1 MKFQDI
7 LVFLI
12 FFYLCHSLSA
22 QPGSKQQALI
32 YFESGRYHEAL
43 MEFNAFKKTEKDP
56 QLLIKRGLCQLHT
69 NNPDAGI
76 KDFLAAGK
84 LKSLD
89 NKRYKYIAMCYL
101 AKYEYSEAAKFF
113 KTYLNTLSP
122 SSAEW
127 NENILL
133 IKKCGFASNYKYS
146 PQIAFVENLG
156 QGVNSKFDEFGPV
169 QSPTRP
175 ERYYFS
181 SAREGSTGGLRN
193 NEGLT
198 DVLRGQYSADIY
210 MVDLMDGNWSNVMT
224 FGTMMNS
231 PKNDIL
237 QDFSQDGSVIFF
249 TRIGRGSIG
258 VLYTDTFNV
267 ENIPS
272 QVSAKGG
279 LKFDAS
285 KGDKDLYIFNDS
297 LMLFSS
303 IREGGQGGYDLY
315 YSLQKNGFWQAPVN
329 FGYPINTDANE
340 IAPFL
345 IKNGSVLYFSS
356 DKMETY
362 GGYDIFNATFT
373 IDGKVDAV
381 SNLGYPINSP
391 GNDVDIEISHDGMF
405 ALFASDRVDGFGGM
419 DLFTAYFKDQVTGML
434 ETDEMPAFINN
445 YENNQENAAE
455 NIIVDVDQKPGI
467 PQRDFVCKSIYFLQ
481 NEDILNAINQ
491 NNLKSLADL
500 MLIYPEIKVQLFSHF
515 TSDGKKDFDLYFSI
529 KRAEKAAEFLI
540 NSGINERRIHLF
552 GCGANYPIAAPF
564 INNIPSSLANR
575 TNRRIDFNI
584 LHSEDSNLKIIYDFP
599 TVAGQYRDTLWD
611 NFTAIN
617 EGVTF
622 RIHFANVAQ
631 MLKNEV
637 LALSNDVI
645 VEKNQADKIYTY
657 TMGNYSSF
665 DESVRMRNYLR
676 SKGFENA
683 RVVPYYKGAAVS
695 RLDLIKLSAENPDI
709 QKYLSSGE

>member
-1 MKFQDI
+1 MKFQNI
-7 LVFLI
+7 LVFFI
-12 FFYLCHSLSA
+12 FLYSCLTVSA
-22 QPGSKQQALI
+22 QSGNKQQALI
-32 YFESGRYHEAL
+32 YFESGRYHDAL
-43 MEFNAFKKTEKDP
+43 IELNAFNKTEKDP
-56 QLLIKRGLCQLHT
+56 QLLIKRGLCHLNT

-89 NKRYKYIAMCYL
+89 NKRYKYIAMCYMS
-101 AKYEYSEAAKFF
+101 KYEYSEAAKFL
-113 KTYLNTLSP
+113 KTYLSTLNP
-122 SSAEW
+122 SSADW
-127 NENILL
+127 NENIQL
-133 IKKCGFASNYKYS
+133 IEKCGYASNYKYR

-181 SAREGSTGGLRN
+181 STREGSNGGLRN
-193 NEGLT
+193 NEGLA
-198 DVLRGQYSADIY
+198 DIFRGQYSSDIY
-210 MVDLMDGNWSNVMT
+210 MVDLKGGNWSNVMT

-237 QDFSQDGSVIFF
+237 QDFNQDGSVVFF
-249 TRIGRGSIG
+249 TRIGGGSIG
-258 VLYTDTFNV
+258 ALYTDTFNV
-267 ENIPS
+267 ENIPT
-272 QVSAKGG
+272 QV
-279 LKFDAS
+279 LKSNGFSFDAS
-285 KGDKDLYIFNDS
+285 KGDKDLFIFNDS

-303 IREGGQGGYDLY
+303 FREGGLGAYDLY
-315 YSLQKNGFWQAPVN
+315 YSLKKNELWQAPVN

-345 IKNGSVLYFSS
+345 IKNGSALYFSS

-373 IDGKVDAV
+373 NEGKVDAV

-405 ALFASDRVDGFGGM
+405 ALFASDRVDGLGGL

-434 ETDEMPAFINN
+434 DTDGMPAFISN
-445 YENNQENAAE
+445 YENNHENTAE
-455 NIIVDVDQKPGI
+455 NTTMEVDQKSGI
-467 PQRDFVCKSIYFLQ
+467 PPRDFVCKSIYFLQ
-481 NEDILNAINQ
+481 NEDILNSNNQ

-515 TSDGKKDFDLYFSI
+515 TSEGKKDFDLYFSI
-529 KRAEKAAEFLI
+529 KRAEKAAEFLTK
-540 NSGINERRIHLF
+540 SGINERRIHLF

-584 LHSEDSNLKIIYDFP
+584 LHSEDSNLKIIYDYP
-599 TVAGQYRDTLWD
+599 TVAGQYRDSLWD
-611 NFTAIN
+611 NFMAIN
-617 EGVTF
+617 EGVVF

-637 LALSNDVI
+637 LALSNDII
-645 VEKNQADKIYTY
+645 VEKNQAEKIYTY
-657 TMGNYSSF
+657 TMGNYPSF
-665 DESVRMRNYLR
+665 DEATRMKNYLKT
-676 SKGFENA
+676 KGFENA
-683 RVVPYYKGAAVS
+683 RIVPYYKGTMVS
-695 RLDLIKLSAENPDI
+695 RLDLIKLSAENLDI
-709 QKYLSSGE
+709 QKYLSSEE